1 MGRLVPINIFMN
13 WLTRNTSTGTRPFKV
28 VTAVLLSLP
37 GLIILLLLLDR
48 HREDKRAAEASLRR
62 ARAALGS
69 GALNSWP
76 CALDLPR
83 KTTLGDMLRQLGKGE
98 GSRKVTKGKGPQ
110 QVLVYHRPVLPDFW
124 TPAPPPPPAPAPQE
138 SLWSRVKGFLLSLG
152 ERREQQ
158 RSQQQQ
164 QQQPQEQHGRVAAA
178 TQPVAGTSAPV
189 GAHSARNEGRGL
201 GSPMSSLGAIIN
213 TLWDVKVQHGG
224 IFKTS
229 VAGLRHR
236 QRVSQLHDGWACEL
250 VFNPGRASKPMNLPD
265 ADAASLPVRLPFDP
279 SKFNFEKA
287 SALDLLFMYEPPAMG
302 GGAEHRALE
311 EAAPGAN
318 ASHPLACSSR
328 PSSSSTAAI
337 LINPYPIGELSGV
350 IAPSVLER
358 RPQDLYGAEEALWIA
373 LAFAADASRAAAVA
387 PVSSNAAIA
396 GKGPAAAAAAE
407 LGERRSGIRVGYNSV
422 GACASVNA
430 LHFQSF
436 LFDLSP
442 DGLLPLERAPRVLV
456 LPPGSGSDEEG
467 GKEKAAAAAAAVK
480 DGVELYKIDG
490 GYPLRALML
499 RAPTLP
505 LLARA
510 ASRCVDA
517 LLERDVPHSLL
528 MDGQRFFVVPRQ
540 KHAKPLP
547 FAVSPGFPEASGL
560 LLVMAEQDFEDEEKL
575 NADKVWKLWS
585 EDMSVGPETFGD
597 LVKACLWDPK

>member
-1 MGRLVPINIFMN
+1 M
-13 WLTRNTSTGTRPFKV
+13 
-28 VTAVLLSLP
+28 LLSLP

-83 KTTLGDMLRQLGKGE
+83 KTTLGDMLRQLGKDE
-98 GSRKVTKGKGPQ
+98 GGRSKVTKGKGPQ
-110 QVLVYHRPVLPDFW
+110 QVLVYYRPVLPDFW
-124 TPAPPPPPAPAPQE
+124 TPAPPLPPAPATQE

-158 RSQQQQ
+158 RSQQHHQQ
-164 QQQPQEQHGRVAAA
+164 AQEQHGRVATAKQ
-178 TQPVAGTSAPV
+178 TVMGTSASV
-189 GAHSARNEGRGL
+189 AAHSARNGSRGL
-201 GSPMSSLGAIIN
+201 GPPMSSLGAIIE
-213 TLWDVKVQHGG
+213 TLWDVKAQHGG

-287 SALDLLFMYEPPAMG
+287 SALDLLFLYEPPAMEG
-302 GGAEHRALE
+302 STQHRALE
-311 EAAPGAN
+311 EAAAGAN

-328 PSSSSTAAI
+328 PASSSTAAV

-350 IAPSVLER
+350 IAPFVLER
-358 RPQDLYGAEEALWIA
+358 RPQDLYGAEEALRLA

-387 PVSSNAAIA
+387 PASSN
-396 GKGPAAAAAAE
+396 GSMTGRVPAAAAVASEA
-407 LGERRSGIRVGYNSV
+407 GERRSGIRVGYNSI

-430 LHFQSF
+430 VHFQVF
-436 LFDLSP
+436 RFDLSP

-456 LPPGSGSDEEG
+456 SPPGLGSDEGEEEAAAG
-467 GKEKAAAAAAAVK
+467 AAAAK

-517 LLERDVPHSLL
+517 LVERDCPHSLL
-528 MDGQRFFVVPRQ
+528 MDGQRVFVVPRQ

-575 NADKVWKLWS
+575 NADLVWKLWS
-585 EDMSVGPETFGD
+585 EDMSVGPETFDD
-597 LVKACLWDPK
+597 LLKACRWDPKK

>member
-1 MGRLVPINIFMN
+1 M
-13 WLTRNTSTGTRPFKV
+13 
-28 VTAVLLSLP
+28 LLSLP

-83 KTTLGDMLRQLGKGE
+83 KTTLGDMLRQLGKDE
-98 GSRKVTKGKGPQ
+98 GGRSKVAKGKGPQ

-124 TPAPPPPPAPAPQE
+124 TPAPPLPPAPATQE

-158 RSQQQQ
+158 QSQQHQHQ
-164 QQQPQEQHGRVAAA
+164 HQQPQEQHGRVATAK
-178 TQPVAGTSAPV
+178 QPVVGTSAPV
-189 GAHSARNEGRGL
+189 AAHSARNGSRGL
-201 GSPMSSLGAIIN
+201 GPPMSSLGAIIE
-213 TLWDVKVQHGG
+213 TLWDVKAQHGG

-287 SALDLLFMYEPPAMG
+287 SALDLLFLYEPPAMEG
-302 GGAEHRALE
+302 SAQHRALE
-311 EAAPGAN
+311 EAAARAN

-328 PSSSSTAAI
+328 PASSSTAAV

-350 IAPSVLER
+350 IAPFVLER
-358 RPQDLYGAEEALWIA
+358 RPQDLYGAEEALRIA

-387 PVSSNAAIA
+387 PASSNGSITARA
-396 GKGPAAAAAAE
+396 PAAAAALSEA
-407 LGERRSGIRVGYNSV
+407 GEWRSGIRVGYNSI
-422 GACASVNA
+422 GACASANA
-430 LHFQSF
+430 LHFQVF
-436 LFDLSP
+436 RFDLSP

-456 LPPGSGSDEEG
+456 PPPGLGSDEEG
-467 GKEKAAAAAAAVK
+467 EDDEAAAAAAAGAGAAK
-480 DGVELYKIDG
+480 DGVELSKIDG

-517 LLERDVPHSLL
+517 LLERDVPHSIL
-528 MDGQRFFVVPRQ
+528 MNGQRVFVVPRQ

-575 NADKVWKLWS
+575 NADLVWKLWS
-585 EDMSVGPETFGD
+585 EDMSVGPETFED
-597 LVKACLWDPK
+597 LVKACRWDPKK